1 MAEIVMRAGDRRV
14 RAQVTPSPGDGAG
27 AQAVAVRVAGRDVQL
42 RLERLGPTT
51 WRVVD
56 EQGAAHIVRSV
67 EHAGVRWLHVGGET
81 LPVRIGDAVARRPAA
96 RRPEGLEVPM
106 PGTVTR
112 VAVGEGETV
121 TAGQPIVVVEAMKM
135 EHVIR
140 APHAGRVVALR
151 VRQGE
156 QVEAGAVV
164 AELQSAGAAPA
175 DATEHGP

>member
-1 MAEIVMRAGDRRV
+1 
-14 RAQVTPSPGDGAG
+14 
-27 AQAVAVRVAGRDVQL
+27 
-42 RLERLGPTT
+42 
-51 WRVVD
+51 
-56 EQGAAHIVRSV
+56 
-67 EHAGVRWLHVGGET
+67 
-81 LPVRIGDAVARRPAA
+81 
-96 RRPEGLEVPM
+96 M

-112 VAVGEGETV
+112 VAVSEGETV